1 MMFAKTMVEIMI
13 TTNATMMTRH
23 PKSLRTAVMKRSTMS
38 CEAGLAE
45 AQGYV
50 KAVSVPRPPP
60 GPMEPSRARSEAA
73 AILRP

>member
-1 MMFAKTMVEIMI
+1 
-13 TTNATMMTRH
+13 
-23 PKSLRTAVMKRSTMS
+23 MS